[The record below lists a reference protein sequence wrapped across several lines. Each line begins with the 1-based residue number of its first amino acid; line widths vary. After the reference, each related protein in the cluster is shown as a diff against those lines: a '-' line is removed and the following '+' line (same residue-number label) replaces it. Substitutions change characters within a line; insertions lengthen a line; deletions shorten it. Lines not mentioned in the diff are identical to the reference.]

1 MPRKKQRKGQEGEYR
16 LLMFEI
22 KEWEPS
28 YSFSTNRQK
37 YAETDYSEHAELHF
51 KTVCIYPEKF
61 AGRSAS
67 MIVSSR
73 RDLLV
78 PPDPRRDPRDKPTNI
93 GLLELP
99 PSGGSFYGGV
109 PHETM
114 SFLLSGLV
122 ADRFR
127 YVTLSGNSLPRGAFF
142 ITDLGFQY
150 TSD

>member
-1 MPRKKQRKGQEGEYR
+1 MPRKKQRKGQQGEHR

-28 YSFSTNRQK
+28 YSFSLNRQK
-37 YAETDYSEHAELHF
+37 YAETDYSEYAELHL
-51 KTVCIYPEKF
+51 KTVCVYPDKF

-67 MIVSSR
+67 MDISSR
-73 RDLLV
+73 RGLLN
-78 PPDPRRDPRDKPTNI
+78 PFDPRRDPRDKPTEI

-99 PSGGSFYGGV
+99 PSGGRFYGGV

-122 ADRFR
+122 AERFR
-127 YVTLSGNSLPRGAFF
+127 YVTLSGNSLPRSAFF
-142 ITDLGFQY
+142 CTEFGFQR